1 MHDITNSE
9 INEIQIWSLYN
20 DKITKFVNNA
30 NYIVFNNLF
39 KEDSERLLE
48 YFIIVCKRDFNSFLT
63 YLTTQQ
69 RNELLIYIVK
79 IEL

>member
-9 INEIQIWSLYN
+9 ISEIQTWSLYN
-20 DKITKFVNNA
+20 DKIIKFVNNA

-48 YFIIVCKRDFNSFLT
+48 YFIVVCKRDFNTFLT
-63 YLTTQQ
+63 YLTTEQK
-69 RNELLIYIVK
+69 NELLIHIVK
-79 IEL
+79 IKL